1 MPITINKQYQFI
13 KYLGSSNLA
22 LNSLSNSIANQI
34 AIIYGISADGSSYV
48 SWTNAG
54 FSTLQSL
61 ETYSTYLVI
70 SNSASPNY
78 TLYSD
83 TEVVDTSNSTEITT
97 TRSMQTYRGASALS
111 LSTASFKNNIV
122 IIYGISNDGLGFV
135 SYSPASQFN
144 SLVSLE
150 PNRGYEFITDGTP
163 ITLWLA
169 PGASP
174 TPTPTNTAT
183 PTNTPTTTATPA
195 QSLSPTPTRTLTATP
210 TLTTTTTPTVT
221 PTRTLTPTPTNTPTL
236 TSSPLLSPNFAN
248 YNNQSIFKGVSN
260 SSTVG
265 TNGAKSSY
273 GCHDMSGNVSEWVGQ
288 LADVAI
294 RGGNFSSPLNDISK
308 YGRLA
313 VAATVSDPATG
324 FRIAT
329 SGTNGDHLSLGNF
342 VVVSDINNT
351 ADIDTSYG
359 SVSYG
364 YQISKFQVT
373 NDEYCAFLNSQA
385 KLDTKALYNSLMGSD
400 TERGGIVRGGTP
412 GSYYY
417 ISKMHHGNKP
427 VNYVNWIDCARY
439 CNWLHNGATDSSDT
453 ETGSYT
459 INPLGSV
466 ARNAGAKYWIPLEN
480 EWYKAAFYDPAST
493 SYYLYSTQNNNTPSA
508 SILNSNGD
516 GAFSP
521 SSSFDNGQ
529 ILVVD
534 NSKMMV
540 LESVNP
546 TNITNISDI
555 NTTPHSVSVGPFR
568 EDAFVSNSAG
578 LVDVISLTSPNTSG
592 WAKVLSLAAGSDS
605 RKLLVSSDGS
615 KLYCLNYNDKTITA
629 YDLLGSPK
637 YATRTI
643 MDYRSGGTV
652 YDFCNGENPDT
663 IYVACSNGY
672 VVRTTFT
679 GSSYDNNIY
688 YFYHGFINQP
698 VSITYVQDQLYVCLV
713 DNATVI
719 KRRHVINNSELTIN
733 IVGLSSTGAA
743 SAVTVNNVSLYKDA
757 YNKYLVL
764 TGYISNVS
772 RGVIY
777 YYSPVTNRQISVSYS
792 ENTSSAGIY
801 TNIAQNKDLSY
812 LFAGNRLLTFDSTNK
827 YFRSSVV
834 VSPTFSSSSIRDI
847 DFRSNVSVPAPSPSP
862 TPTNTIT
869 PTRTPTNT
877 PTVTPTNTVTPTLTS
892 TPTPTPTQEPPV
904 VYTNS
909 MVAAVGANDVGQL
922 GDGTYGGSKVFKH
935 ITAPSGNV
943 FNYNVRASSLGS
955 HNIIIDSSN
964 RLWGWGNNDRGQ
976 VGPSSWG
983 SSAPSGD
990 PLNINPTTMA
1000 YDTISNK
1007 YAIFGLSSNIV
1018 NVSSNGSVWSNATI
1032 GTAPPTLNWTTSIG
1046 WNNNTST
1053 GGGAPQT
1060 NQYSIFAL
1068 ANNSN
1073 VMAAYNNT
1081 SNTWASLSLPVTRN
1095 WTAMVQSRNKI
1106 LAFSSNSNNVLTINP
1121 GSNSSITTSDVSLGL
1136 GSLSVFW
1143 KTAAVNSNGSTI
1155 LAIGYDSRTIVR
1167 SIDSGASWSQAGVS
1181 LPMIAKWEKIIC
1193 SNNRWILIASDQDSV
1208 YTSDDNGSNWTARNT
1223 NSLNPSWTQ
1232 ISIYNNTVILVG
1244 LNNNYYLTSTDN
1256 GTSWKKRFL
1265 GV

>member
-1 MPITINKQYQFI
+1 MPIVINKQYQFI

-22 LNSLSNSIANQI
+22 LNSLSSGIANQI

-54 FSTLQSL
+54 FSTLQNL

-78 TLYSD
+78 TLYSGS
-83 TEVVDTSNSTEITT
+83 EVVDTSNSTEITT
-97 TRSMQTYRGASALS
+97 TRSMQTYRGTSSLS
-111 LSTASFKNNIV
+111 LSTANFKNNLV
-122 IIYGISNDGLGFV
+122 IIYGISSDGLGFV
-135 SYSPASQFN
+135 SYSPASEFN
-144 SLVSLE
+144 SLTSLE
-150 PNRGYEFITDGTP
+150 PDRGYEFITNGAP
-163 ITLWLA
+163 FTLWLA
-169 PGASP
+169 PGVSP
-174 TPTPTNTAT
+174 TPTATNTPTPTATAT
-183 PTNTPTTTATPA
+183 PTN
-195 QSLSPTPTRTLTATP
+195 
-210 TLTTTTTPTVT
+210 TPTVT

-273 GCHDMSGNVSEWVGQ
+273 GCYDMSGNVSEWVGQ
-288 LADVAI
+288 SSNVCI
-294 RGGNFSSPLNDISK
+294 RGGNFSSVLNDISK
-308 YGRLA
+308 YGRLV

-329 SGTNGDHLSLGNF
+329 SGVNGDHLSLGNF
-342 VVVSDINNT
+342 VVVSDVSNT
-351 ADIDTSYG
+351 ADADTSYG
-359 SVSYG
+359 AVNYT
-364 YQISKFQVT
+364 YQIGKFQVT

-400 TERGGIVRGGTP
+400 AERGGIVRGGTP

-417 ISKMHHGNKP
+417 VSKMHHGNKP

-439 CNWLHNGATDSSDT
+439 CNWLHNGATDASDT
-453 ETGSYT
+453 ENGAYT
-459 INPLGSV
+459 INPLGAVS
-466 ARNAGAKYWIPLEN
+466 RNAGAKYWIPLEN
-480 EWYKAAFYDPAST
+480 EWYKAAFYDALSN
-493 SYYLYSTQNNNTPSA
+493 SYYLYSTQNNTTPTS

-516 GAFSP
+516 GAFAP
-521 SSSFDNGQ
+521 SSTFDNGQ
-529 ILVVD
+529 ILVID
-534 NSKMMV
+534 NAKMMV
-540 LESVNP
+540 LENANP
-546 TNITNISDI
+546 TNVTNISDI
-555 NTTPHSVSVGPFR
+555 NTTPHSVAVGPFR
-568 EDAFVSNSAG
+568 EDAFISNSAG
-578 LVDVISLTSPNTSG
+578 LVDVISLTSPNTSA

-615 KLYCLNYNDKTITA
+615 RLYCLNYNDRTITA
-629 YDLLGSPK
+629 YDLIGSPK

-643 MDYRSGGTV
+643 MDYRSAGIV

-672 VVRTTFT
+672 IVRTTFT

-688 YFYHGFINQP
+688 YSYHGFVNQP
-698 VSITYVQDQLYVCLV
+698 VVMTYVQNQLYVSLSN
-713 DNATVI
+713 NATTI
-719 KRRHVINNSELTIN
+719 KTRNVVNNSESAIN
-733 IVGLSSTGAA
+733 MVGLSSSGAA
-743 SAVTVNNVSLYKDA
+743 STVTVNNVLLSPDSYGR
-757 YNKYLVL
+757 YLVL
-764 TGYISNVS
+764 IGYISNLD

-777 YYSPVTNRQISVSYS
+777 YYNPTTNRQISISYTDS
-792 ENTSSAGIY
+792 VGTTGVDTDIV
-801 TNIAQNKDLSY
+801 QNKDFAY

-827 YFRSSVV
+827 YFRSSTVI
-834 VSPTFSSSSIRDI
+834 SQSFNSSTIRDAE
-847 DFRSNVSVPAPSPSP
+847 FRSSVAIPAPSPSP
-862 TPTNTIT
+862 TPTNTTT

-877 PTVTPTNTVTPTLTS
+877 PTITPTNTVTPTLTS

-904 VYTNS
+904 VYSSS

-922 GDGTYGGSKVFKH
+922 GDGTYGSSKVFKH

-943 FNYNVRASSLGS
+943 FNYNIRASSLGS
-955 HNIIIDSSN
+955 HNLIIDSSN

-983 SSAPSGD
+983 SVVPSGD
-990 PLNINPTTMA
+990 TLNLNPSTIA

-1007 YAIFGLSSNIV
+1007 YAIFGLSTNIV
-1018 NVSSNGSVWSNATI
+1018 NVSSNGTVWNNATI
-1032 GTAPPTLNWTTSIG
+1032 GTASPTLNWTASLG

-1073 VMAAYNNT
+1073 TLAVYNN
-1081 SNTWASLSLPVTRN
+1081 SNNSWSSLTLPVTRN
-1095 WTAMVQSRNKI
+1095 WTTMVQSRNKI
-1106 LAFSSNSNNVLTINP
+1106 LAFASNSNNVLAIVP
-1121 GSNSSITTSDVSLGL
+1121 GANSTITTTDVNLGL

-1155 LAIGYDSRTIVR
+1155 LAVGYDSRTIVR
-1167 SIDSGASWSQAGVS
+1167 SIDSGATWSQAAVS
-1181 LPMIAKWEKIIC
+1181 LPVIAKWEKLIC
-1193 SNNRWILIASDQDSV
+1193 SNNRWILIASDTDSV
-1208 YTSDDNGSNWTARNT
+1208 YTSDDNGANWTARAT

-1232 ISIYNNTVILVG
+1232 ISIYNNTIILVG